1 MAPDKERGEVM
12 KSYLDG
18 KKLLLGGALGGLV
31 LVSVMAVE
39 GLAGG
44 REPGTVANEPVP
56 EQQAFMQVNTSGP
69 GQQDQ
74 QGQQGRPVDDTT
86 GQGGAQQALVALM
99 QIRKQQCQM
108 GNQLACQVL
117 PQMSGYQQQLG
128 QLEQGCRRGDRN
140 ACDGHASLAR
150 RITVAYNESAAVMQ
164 QGEAGMAQMNAWRA
178 QMNQNAANSM
188 ANLQA
193 RGAAGQAAH
202 NARQEANAA
211 MNRSWESGQ
220 ASAERTQGRFVD
232 GIYGGTTMDGG
243 GVQSRIP
250 YGSRGYTDGRGNVI
264 AVPEGGRAPDG
275 WQAMDPTY
283 AAPR

>member
-1 MAPDKERGEVM
+1 M
-12 KSYLDG
+12 KSYFGG
-18 KKLLLGGALGGLV
+18 KKLLLGCALGGAA
-31 LVSVMAVE
+31 LVSVLAME

-44 REPGTVANEPVP
+44 REPAMAAAEPAP
-56 EQQAFMQVNTSGP
+56 EQQVFMPVNASGP
-69 GQQDQ
+69 GQDQ
-74 QGQQGRPVDDTT
+74 QGQPVDATT
-86 GQGGAQQALVALM
+86 GQSGAQQALVALT
-99 QIRKQQCQM
+99 QIRQQQCQM

>member
-1 MAPDKERGEVM
+1 M
-12 KSYLDG
+12 KSYFGG
-18 KKLLLGGALGGLV
+18 KKLLLGCALGGAA
-31 LVSVMAVE
+31 LVSVLTVE
-39 GLAGG
+39 GMAGG
-44 REPGTVANEPVP
+44 REPAMAANEPAPV
-56 EQQAFMQVNTSGP
+56 QQEVMPTNTSEP

-74 QGQQGRPVDDTT
+74 RSQWVDDTT
-86 GQGGAQQALVALM
+86 GQDGAQMALIGLT
-99 QIRKQQCQM
+99 QIRQQQCQM

-117 PQMSGYQQQLG
+117 PQMSGYQQQLR
-128 QLEQGCRRGDRN
+128 QLEMRCRRGERS
-140 ACDGHASLAR
+140 ACDAHTSLYR

-178 QMNQNAANSM
+178 QMNRNAANSM

-202 NARQEANAA
+202 NARQEANAE
-211 MNRSWESGQ
+211 MNRSWEAGQ

-250 YGSRGYTDGRGNVI
+250 YGSQGYTDGRGNVI

-283 AAPR
+283 EAPQ

>member
-1 MAPDKERGEVM
+1 M
-12 KSYLDG
+12 KSDFGG
-18 KKLLLGGALGGLV
+18 KKLLLGCALSGV
-31 LVSVMAVE
+31 ALVSILSVE

-44 REPGTVANEPVP
+44 REPTTVANEPAP
-56 EQQAFMQVNTSGP
+56 GEQAFLPVSTSDP
-69 GQQDQ
+69 GQQ
-74 QGQQGRPVDDTT
+74 GQWVDEST
-86 GQGGAQQALVALM
+86 GQDGAQGALITLT
-99 QIRKQQCQM
+99 QIRQQQCQM

-117 PQMSGYQQQLG
+117 PQMSGYQQQLR
-128 QLEQGCRRGDRN
+128 QLEMGCRRGERS
-140 ACDGHASLAR
+140 ACDAHTTLYR

-211 MNRSWESGQ
+211 MNKSWQSGQ

-232 GIYGGTTMDGG
+232 GIYGSTTMDGG
-243 GVQSRIP
+243 GVQSSIP
-250 YGSRGYTDGRGNVI
+250 YGSRGYADGRGNVV
-264 AVPEGGRAPDG
+264 AVPDGGRAPDG

-283 AAPR
+283 AAPQ

>member
-1 MAPDKERGEVM
+1 M
-12 KSYLDG
+12 KGYFSG
-18 KKLLLGGALGGLV
+18 TKLLLGCALGGAA
-31 LVSVMAVE
+31 LVSVLTAE

-44 REPGTVANEPVP
+44 REPAMAAAKPAP
-56 EQQAFMQVNTSGP
+56 EQQASTPVNNG
-69 GQQDQ
+69 D
-74 QGQQGRPVDDTT
+74 QGQQGQWVDDTT
-86 GQGGAQQALVALM
+86 GQNGAQQALIALT
-99 QIRKQQCQM
+99 QIRQQQCQM

-117 PQMSGYQQQLG
+117 PQMSGYQQQLR
-128 QLEQGCRRGDRN
+128 QLEQGCRRGDRT
-140 ACDGHASLAR
+140 ACDAHTNLYR

-202 NARQEANAA
+202 NARQDANAA
-211 MNRSWESGQ
+211 MSRSWESGQ

-250 YGSRGYTDGRGNVI
+250 YGLRGYTDGHGNVV
-264 AVPEGGRAPDG
+264 AVPEGGRAPDD

-283 AAPR
+283 AAPQ

>member
-1 MAPDKERGEVM
+1 M
-12 KSYLDG
+12 KSYFGG
-18 KKLLLGGALGGLV
+18 KKLLLGCALGGAA
-31 LVSVMAVE
+31 LVSVLAME

-44 REPGTVANEPVP
+44 REPAMVAAEPAP
-56 EQQAFMQVNTSGP
+56 EQQVFMPVNASGP
-69 GQQDQ
+69 GQDQ
-74 QGQQGRPVDDTT
+74 QGQPVDATT
-86 GQGGAQQALVALM
+86 GQSGAQQALVALT
-99 QIRKQQCQM
+99 QIRQQQCQM

-128 QLEQGCRRGDRN
+128 HLEQGCRRGDRN
-140 ACDGHASLAR
+140 ACNGHASLAR

-264 AVPEGGRAPDG
+264 AVPEGSRAPDG
-275 WQAMDPTY
+275 WQAMNPTY

>member
-1 MAPDKERGEVM
+1 M

-18 KKLLLGGALGGLV
+18 KKLLLGCALGGV
-31 LVSVMAVE
+31 ALVSILAVE
-39 GLAGG
+39 GFAGG
-44 REPGTVANEPVP
+44 REPATATNEPAP
-56 EQQAFMQVNTSGP
+56 KQQAFMQINSSGS
-69 GQQDQ
+69 GQ
-74 QGQQGRPVDDTT
+74 QGQPVDDTT
-86 GQGGAQQALVALM
+86 GQSGAQQALVALM
-99 QIRKQQCQM
+99 QIRQQQCQM

-128 QLEQGCRRGDRN
+128 QLDQSCRRGDRN
-140 ACDGHASLAR
+140 SCDGHASLAR

-164 QGEAGMAQMNAWRA
+164 QGEADMAQMNAWRA

-193 RGAAGQAAH
+193 RGAAGQAAY

-250 YGSRGYTDGRGNVI
+250 YGSRGYTDGRGNVV

-283 AAPR
+283 AAPK